1 MRFKLVGCLSTAFI
15 YCISVNSVAAIDIIS
30 KQGSQST
37 QTIASNPVRILE
49 RERRRLEREQRKWE
63 REQRNEFRRQQREL
77 RRLKRQQEL
86 ERLEQRQKELEA
98 ARQAATEEQ
107 RLEAERRRQHFES
120 LSPEDK
126 KAYLAE
132 QEARRIQANDRAA
145 ALFGLMS
152 IFLIG
157 GSGSSQQAGDRYV
170 TCWEYGPDG
179 SNRPYEVRVKAG
191 EPRPC

>member
-1 MRFKLVGCLSTAFI
+1 MRFKLIGCLSTAFI
-15 YCISVNSVAAIDIIS
+15 YCISVNAVAAIEIVS
-30 KQGSQST
+30 QQRSQST
-37 QTIASNPVRILE
+37 PTIASNPVRMLE

-86 ERLEQRQKELEA
+86 EKLEQRQKELEA

-107 RLEAERRRQHFES
+107 RLEAERRRQHFEN

-132 QEARRIQANDRAA
+132 QEAQRVQASKVA
-145 ALFGLMS
+145 ALFILMLVAS
-152 IFLIG
+152 
-157 GSGSSQQAGDRYV
+157 GSGSSSVDQPTRQPDYPCNKVVNGV
-170 TCWEYGPDG
+170 CW
-179 SNRPYEVRVKAG
+179 
-191 EPRPC
+191 